1 MKSDEIRRERGAM
14 NDENLRTLSPSEA
27 REYGRRGGV
36 RSGEVRRERK
46 AIRQALEEALSM
58 PCEVDGM
65 ELSNVEAI
73 AASMVNEAKGGNV
86 RAFVEIRN
94 TVDGMPTQ
102 RIETAPAISEERR
115 KEVEALLF
123 GFGGND
129 DE

>member
-1 MKSDEIRRERGAM
+1 M
-14 NDENLRTLSPSEA
+14 NDKNLRTLSPSEA
-27 REYGRRGGV
+27 REYGRRGGI
-36 RSGEVRRERK
+36 RSGEIRRERK

-58 PCEVDGM
+58 PCEVEGV

-86 RAFVEIRN
+86 RAFCEIRN

-102 RIETAPAISEERR
+102 RIEAAPAISEERR
-115 KEVEALLF
+115 REVEALLF
-123 GFGGND
+123 GGND

>member
-1 MKSDEIRRERGAM
+1 M
-14 NDENLRTLSPSEA
+14 NNENLRSLADRPADE
-27 REYGRRGGV
+27 RRSIASMGGIA
-36 RSGEVRRERK
+36 SGEARRERK

-58 PCEVDGM
+58 PCEVEGV

-102 RIETAPAISEERR
+102 RIETAPTISEETRR
-115 KEVEALLF
+115 EVEALLF
-123 GFGGND
+123 GT
-129 DE
+129 DETE

>member
-1 MKSDEIRRERGAM
+1 M

-58 PCEVDGM
+58 PCEVEGV

-115 KEVEALLF
+115 REVEALLF
-123 GFGGND
+123 GGND
-129 DE
+129 DER

>member
-1 MKSDEIRRERGAM
+1 M

-58 PCEVDGM
+58 PCEVEGV

-115 KEVEALLF
+115 REVEALLF
-123 GFGGND
+123 GGND

>member
-1 MKSDEIRRERGAM
+1 M

-58 PCEVDGM
+58 PCEVEGV

-123 GFGGND
+123 GVGGND

>member
-1 MKSDEIRRERGAM
+1 M

-58 PCEVDGM
+58 PCEVEGM

-115 KEVEALLF
+115 REVEALLF
-123 GFGGND
+123 GGND

>member
-1 MKSDEIRRERGAM
+1 M

-58 PCEVDGM
+58 PCEVEGV

-102 RIETAPAISEERR
+102 RIETAPTISEETRR
-115 KEVEALLF
+115 EVEAALF
-123 GFGGND
+123 GFLESEGE

>member
-1 MKSDEIRRERGAM
+1 M

-115 KEVEALLF
+115 REVEALLF
-123 GFGGND
+123 GGND